1 MQWGSVKL
9 AAEWCLRLCPVPRKT
24 HELGGKLQSCS
35 NMQTTCVN
43 VCFYKKQIVF
53 KTDGRSLPGGKL
65 SSDVKGKAK
74 GFIASTNHPGC
85 FLGSGRRKYEWLA
98 EEEPSRLGNV
108 REQNGES
115 CCNWETWVWRMGLN
129 SRSSFCQV
137 STKQSFCF
145 CKAKRKQVF
154 QEDKRYQDWSKL
166 IWSKNCML
174 GLHVLFFKW
183 QGLRESNIVA
193 DEASSLKPTLI
204 SFKGLINLG
213 NR

>member
-1 MQWGSVKL
+1 M
-9 AAEWCLRLCPVPRKT
+9 
-24 HELGGKLQSCS
+24 
-35 NMQTTCVN
+35 
-43 VCFYKKQIVF
+43 F
-53 KTDGRSLPGGKL
+53 KTDGRSLPRGKL

-85 FLGSGRRKYEWLA
+85 FLGSGCRKYEWLA

-115 CCNWETWVWRMGLN
+115 CCNWETWVWRMGPN
-129 SRSSFCQV
+129 SWSSFCQV

-145 CKAKRKQVF
+145 IRLRENKFFRKRKDAKTEANLF
-154 QEDKRYQDWSKL
+154 GAKTACWGCIS
-166 IWSKNCML
+166 C
-174 GLHVLFFKW
+174 FFKW

-193 DEASSLKPTLI
+193 DEASSPKPTLI